1 MEARFPDLPNDAR
14 DEMQRKCLQQA
25 MVNILLG
32 SPAVAEAR
40 ASLSALVDKVFQHSE
55 QFTRIMMEDLGE
67 FGKMLSPRTCTFD
80 KAAVESL
87 SHVLSKYK
95 DIKSGD
101 RSFLALF
108 REYPTQGVKIVSS
121 AEKASDEQNMCLH
134 QLDDIKA
141 AIQWLRKVSE
151 QGLELSCDIEQACK
165 FLFNSSTAFSGL
177 DAERHAALHDEH
189 LGFDLS
195 LENIRAPVVN
205 IVGNVFLLPCLSA
218 CIEVPHANAS
228 EVDLLTKSAKFL
240 CDCPSV
246 QFATKLHSAIVFGAR
261 W

>member
-1 MEARFPDLPNDAR
+1 MPNDAR
-14 DEMQRKCLQQA
+14 DEMQRKFLQQA

-40 ASLSALVDKVFQHSE
+40 ASLSALADKVFQHSE
-55 QFTRIMMEDLGE
+55 QFTTIMMEDLGE
-67 FGKMLSPRTCTFD
+67 FGKMLSPRNCTFD

-95 DIKSGD
+95 DIKSGG

-108 REYPTQGVKIVSS
+108 RDYPTQGVKIVSS

-151 QGLELSCDIEQACK
+151 QGLELSCGIEQACK
-165 FLFNSSTAFSGL
+165 FL
-177 DAERHAALHDEH
+177 
-189 LGFDLS
+189 
-195 LENIRAPVVN
+195 
-205 IVGNVFLLPCLSA
+205 
-218 CIEVPHANAS
+218 
-228 EVDLLTKSAKFL
+228 
-240 CDCPSV
+240 
-246 QFATKLHSAIVFGAR
+246 
-261 W
+261 